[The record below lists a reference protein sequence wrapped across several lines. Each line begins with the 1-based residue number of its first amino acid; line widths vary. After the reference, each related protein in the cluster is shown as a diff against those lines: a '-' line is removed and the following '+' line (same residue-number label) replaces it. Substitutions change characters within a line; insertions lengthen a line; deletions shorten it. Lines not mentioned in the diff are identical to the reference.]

1 MKQFVTRKTILIIHY
16 LKHISN
22 PLVWNCQNI
31 LKKLSITTAK
41 MNFTL
46 TWSHRLVGA
55 TQRCSSGLNSEGN
68 PEVLPLRRRKRCTR
82 GPGGCGGTTPGGRR
96 ADACLWRSLRRDSR
110 RTWNGREAEIKTL
123 LWLDRIGEG
132 GIRTHDVLINR
143 RLLYHS
149 VKNHS
154 SKINWGRRF
163 LSLELSIE
171 QGR

>member
-1 MKQFVTRKTILIIHY
+1 MALNAVPVT
-16 LKHISN
+16 S
-22 PLVWNCQNI
+22 
-31 LKKLSITTAK
+31 TAK
-41 MNFTL
+41 
-46 TWSHRLVGA
+46 A
-55 TQRCSSGLNSEGN
+55 SGL
-68 PEVLPLRRRKRCTR
+68 EVLPWRRRKRCTR

-149 VKNHS
+149 VENLS

-163 LSLELSIE
+163 LSLELWLE
-171 QGR
+171 PGRLKTSTGNIVKILNWSRAYVFKC